1 MPHMKGLSG
10 YFQSTVETGFFCPP
24 RFTAKGA
31 KKTDRQKTPICKKND
46 DATKTEAKTPIM
58 QNTQMQKKN
67 NKGK

>member
-1 MPHMKGLSG
+1 M
-10 YFQSTVETGFFCPP
+10 Q
-24 RFTAKGA
+24 
-31 KKTDRQKTPICKKND
+31 KND